1 MQSFNE
7 YKFANVTDDERQML
21 TNLEESM
28 SKDENKKVVLIAY
41 ENTNAES

>member
-7 YKFANVTDDERQML
+7 YKFANVTDEEKQML
-21 TNLEESM
+21 TNLEQSM
-28 SKDENKKVVLIAY
+28 SKSENKKVVLVAY